1 MPPYKPDY
9 RRVADD
15 LREQIQDGRLQP
27 GAKLPT
33 KREMCA
39 RYDVSSQTIE
49 SAMLVLKTEG
59 LIEGRQGKGVF
70 VARPEEAE
78 S

>member
-1 MPPYKPDY
+1 MSPYKPDY

-15 LREQIQDGRLQP
+15 LREQINDGRLAP

-39 RYDVSSQTIE
+39 QYGVSSQTIE

-59 LIEGRQGKGVF
+59 LLDGRQGKGVY
-70 VARPEEAE
+70 VARPESEG
-78 S
+78 

>member
-15 LREQIQDGRLQP
+15 LREQIQDGRLRA

-39 RYDVSSQTIE
+39 QYEVSSQTIE

>member
-1 MPPYKPDY
+1 MSPYKPDY

-15 LREQIQDGRLQP
+15 LREQIKDGRLAP

-39 RYDVSSQTIE
+39 QYSVSSQTIE

-59 LIEGRQGKGVF
+59 LLDGRQGKGVY
-70 VARPEEAE
+70 VARPEIEA
-78 S
+78 

>member
-1 MPPYKPDY
+1 MSPYKPDY

-15 LREQIQDGRLQP
+15 LREQIKDGRLAP

-39 RYDVSSQTIE
+39 HYGVSSQTIE

-59 LIEGRQGKGVF
+59 LLDGRQGKGVY
-70 VARPEEAE
+70 VAQPESEA
-78 S
+78 

>member
-15 LREQIQDGRLQP
+15 LREQIRDGRLAP

-39 RYDVSSQTIE
+39 HYAVSSQTIE

-59 LIEGRQGKGVF
+59 LVEGRQGKGVF
-70 VARPEEAE
+70 VARPEE
-78 S
+78 SRS

>member
-15 LREQIQDGRLQP
+15 LREQIQDGRLSP

-39 RYDVSSQTIE
+39 HYSVSSQTIE

-59 LIEGRQGKGVF
+59 LVEGRQGKGVF
-70 VARPEEAE
+70 VARPEEDE